1 MKSSYKFLAD
11 NWKTNEKEK
20 ARKWRKESVVE
31 KLDKPTRLNRARAL
45 GYKAKQGYVIART
58 RIQKGGRKRPTI
70 RKGRKPGKVGLLYIR
85 TEQSKQA
92 IAEKRVSRKFPNLEV
107 LNSYPCGEDGKYHYF
122 EVILVD
128 PNHPVIAKDKK
139 INWICTQRRR
149 VYRGLTSA
157 GKKSRD
163 F

>member
-1 MKSSYKFLAD
+1 MKSSYKFLSD
-11 NWKTNEKEK
+11 NWKTNEKVN
-20 ARKWRKESVVE
+20 ARKWRKEDTVE
-31 KLDKPTRLNRARAL
+31 RIEKPSRLDRAHAL
-45 GYKAKQGYVIART
+45 GYKAKQGFVLART

-92 IAEKRVSRKFPNLEV
+92 IAEKRVARDFPNLEV
-107 LNSYPCGEDGKYHYF
+107 LNSYPCGEDGKYHYY

-128 PNHPVIAKDKK
+128 PNHPVIKSDKK
-139 INWICTQRRR
+139 ISWIGTQRRR
-149 VYRGLTSA
+149 VFRGLTSA